1 MRQRISRVCANALL
15 MVAAITFCNQPA
27 GAISRR
33 TKPPIIKLTSQ
44 TITLP
49 FGDRTFQGDQWAKL
63 ANTHCLLC
71 HSKGMID
78 TQPPL
83 SADSWKKEVD
93 KMRSAYGCPLR
104 DDQVGGLVK
113 FISQSPSR

>member
-1 MRQRISRVCANALL
+1 MKNHIPRGYFITLL
-15 MVAAITFCNQPA
+15 IAAAIALCNRPA
-27 GAISRR
+27 DAAPRR
-33 TKPPIIKLTSQ
+33 AKPPVIKLTSQ

-49 FGDRTFQGDQWAKL
+49 FGDRSFQGGQWAKL

-83 SADSWKKEVD
+83 SSDTWKKEII

-104 DDQVGGLVK
+104 DDQVDGLVK
-113 FISQSPSR
+113 FISQSTSR

>member
-1 MRQRISRVCANALL
+1 MKEWLSRLCVIALL
-15 MVAAITFCNQPA
+15 MVAVVALSNEPA
-27 GAISRR
+27 NAASH
-33 TKPPIIKLTSQ
+33 TKPRVIKLTSQ

-49 FGDRTFQGDQWAKL
+49 FGDRTFQGGEWAKL

-71 HSKGMID
+71 HSKEMID

-83 SADSWKKEVD
+83 SSDTWKKEIN

-104 DDQVGGLVK
+104 DDQVDGLVK
-113 FISQSPSR
+113 FISQVNH

>member
-1 MRQRISRVCANALL
+1 MGERLSRLCVIALL
-15 MVAAITFCNQPA
+15 MVAVVALYNEPA
-27 GAISRR
+27 NAVSH
-33 TKPPIIKLTSQ
+33 TKPPVIKLTSQ
-44 TITLP
+44 TISLP

-71 HSKGMID
+71 HSMGMIT

-83 SADSWKKEVD
+83 TPDTWKKEID

-104 DDQVGGLVK
+104 DDQVDGLVK
-113 FISQSPSR
+113 FISQVNK